1 MTPKLVPNSRQAKS
15 YWQKLIP
22 VYLFIFLNTFE
33 KLHQDFLICSK

>member
-22 VYLFIFLNTFE
+22 VYLFIYFF
-33 KLHQDFLICSK
+33 KYF